1 MHEVSVMM
9 SIVEEILKV
18 AGENGAES
26 VESVRLEIGEL
37 TFLGREQMKFAYE
50 VLTQDNMLK
59 GSKILIRKTP
69 GMIKCTSCGY
79 EGALRSGKG
88 VNHLMPV
95 FACPK
100 CGGKVAVTA
109 GRECVLKSIRLR
121 KKTEPGKSVNRKSVK
136 RKHPIRKHKKPNPLK
151 PKRMKSNHMSKM
163 NVKTKGVKPRKK
175 N

>member
-9 SIVEEILKV
+9 SLVEEILRV
-18 AGENGAES
+18 AGENDAEC

-59 GSKILIRKTP
+59 GSKIIIRKTP
-69 GMIKCTSCGY
+69 GRIKCMSCGY
-79 EGALRSGKG
+79 EGALGSGKG
-88 VNHLMPV
+88 VNHIMPV

-100 CGGKVAVTA
+100 CGGKVSVAA

-121 KKTEPGKSVNRKSVK
+121 KKAETGKPVNRKSVK
-136 RKHPIRKHKKPNPLK
+136 RKPPVRKRMK
-151 PKRMKSNHMSKM
+151 PKRMRKKS
-163 NVKTKGVKPRKK
+163 VKTKEVKPRKR